1 MPRSSFPP
9 APGVLFALGCSFALL
24 VSCDGGGTVVG
35 GAGPGLEDSEQV
47 LLEVPQWNTNH
58 NGGGLTFDN
67 AGRLFLGLGDG
78 GGSGDDRENAQD
90 PTNLL
95 GTILRLEV
103 VENEPYYVAPSI
115 NPFTDA
121 GDDRRDEIFA
131 FGLRNPWRVTVDPGT
146 NRVWTGDVGQNAFE
160 EINIVDA
167 GGNYGWDCREGF
179 QDYGGTGSSSDACDT
194 VDPQDFIDPVFEYAH
209 DEGRGSITGGYVY
222 RGTTLVDLIGKYVY
236 ADFLTGEIWSL
247 DPSTTPPTN
256 SRLVQAGF
264 GVSSFGVDANGE
276 IYALELATGGG
287 LYRLESDGAGGYELV
302 DAFPQLSF
310 DNPVDLRHAGDGSG
324 RLFVVEQAGTI
335 RVFDVDSP
343 TSSSVFLDLTDQVVS
358 GGEQGL
364 LGLAFHPDFSTNG
377 HFYVYY
383 TTGTTDRVGRLSR
396 FTVEGDG

>member
-1 MPRSSFPP
+1 MPRSSIPP
-9 APGVLFALGCSFALL
+9 APRILIALGCSVAIL
-24 VSCDGGGTVVG
+24 VSCDGNGTVVG
-35 GAGPGLEDSEQV
+35 GTGPGIEDTEQV

-78 GGSGDDRENAQD
+78 GGSGDDRDNAQD
-90 PTNLL
+90 ATNLL

-103 VENEPYYVAPSI
+103 LENEPYYEAPRI

-146 NRVWTGDVGQNAFE
+146 NRIWTGDVGQNAFE
-160 EINIVDA
+160 EVNIVEA

-179 QDYGGTGSSSDACDT
+179 QDFGGSSSDACDA
-194 VDPQDFIDPVFEYAH
+194 VDPQDFIDPVFTYSH
-209 DEGRGSITGGYVY
+209 DSEARSITGGYVY

-236 ADFLTGEIWSL
+236 ADFITGEIWSL
-247 DPSTTPPTN
+247 DPSTTPATN
-256 SRLVQAGF
+256 TPLVQAGF
-264 GVSSFGVDANGE
+264 GISSFGLDADGE
-276 IYALELATGGG
+276 MYALEFATGGH
-287 LYRLESDGAGGYELV
+287 LHRLESDGGGGYELV

-335 RVFDVDSP
+335 RVFDVASP

-383 TTGTTDRVGRLSR
+383 TTGSTDRVGRLSR